1 LESSPEGAGNLAKRN
16 DAGKEKSDSIAI
28 LRPEQPQ
35 NMKSNPQLI
44 FIVDDDPDDR
54 QIILDAF
61 LEKNPRIDYVFI
73 ENAENLLQALYSDGS
88 EYPAVV
94 LLDLNMPGMLGL
106 QALKEIRNNRKFSQI
121 PIIVLTTSTL
131 HQDRRASYE
140 LGAAC
145 FIRKP
150 DSFGELVEITD
161 SIVRLWLY
169 EDQSPQEKS

>member
-1 LESSPEGAGNLAKRN
+1 
-16 DAGKEKSDSIAI
+16 
-28 LRPEQPQ
+28 
-35 NMKSNPQLI
+35 MKSNPRLI

-61 LEKNPRIDYVFI
+61 LEKNPQIDYVFI
-73 ENAENLLQALYSDGS
+73 ENAENLLQALYSDDA
-88 EYPAVV
+88 EYPALI

-121 PIIVLTTSTL
+121 PIMVLTTSTL

-145 FIRKP
+145 FLRKP
-150 DSFGELVEITD
+150 DSFGKLVDLTD
-161 SIVRLWLY
+161 SIVKLWLH
-169 EDQSPQEKS
+169 EDQLPPEKN

>member
-1 LESSPEGAGNLAKRN
+1 
-16 DAGKEKSDSIAI
+16 
-28 LRPEQPQ
+28 
-35 NMKSNPQLI
+35 MKSNPQLI

-61 LEKNPRIDYVFI
+61 LEKNPQIDYVFI
-73 ENAENLLQALYSDGS
+73 ENAETLLQSLYSEAS
-88 EYPAVV
+88 EFPA
-94 LLDLNMPGMLGL
+94 LIILDLNMPGMLGL

-145 FIRKP
+145 FLRKP
-150 DSFGELVEITD
+150 DSFNELVDITD
-161 SIVRLWLY
+161 SIVKLWLY
-169 EDQSPQEKS
+169 EEPAPVKNLTVDG